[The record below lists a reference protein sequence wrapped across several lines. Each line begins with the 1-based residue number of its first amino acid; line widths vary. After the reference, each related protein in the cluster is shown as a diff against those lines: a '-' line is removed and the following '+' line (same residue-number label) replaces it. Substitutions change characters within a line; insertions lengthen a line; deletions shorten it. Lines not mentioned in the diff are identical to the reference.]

1 MSVLS
6 PRNAPVAMG
15 ISAAA
20 ADKTPKSTPVNRL
33 PPSVCLLSGSARS
46 HSQQHGCHRA
56 AFHVDSVNI
65 QMKKT
70 EYLPRHPRE
79 PQLTFRWA
87 KLDLISV
94 QLDSIIEKDNGAPG
108 IGSVDLDPP
117 LS

>member
-33 PPSVCLLSGSARS
+33 PPLSGSARS

-56 AFHVDSVNI
+56 AFRVDSVNI

-94 QLDSIIEKDNGAPG
+94 QLDSVMEKDNGAPG
-108 IGSVDLDPP
+108 MS
-117 LS
+117 